1 MKVVTGNDGKIYVAN
16 AHGGIMAGPFETNA
30 QAWRAADRI
39 SGEPVSRSE
48 KVSMW
53 INEQNGDAA

>member
-1 MKVVTGNDGKIYVAN
+1 
-16 AHGGIMAGPFETNA
+16 MAGPFETNA

-48 KVSMW
+48 KVAMW
-53 INEQNGDAA
+53 INEQNGDAT